1 MHTVIVRWIVF
12 SCVLLS
18 GLCALTSA
26 AEQTISRTVEDFTL
40 GMPKD
45 QALAVLL
52 AGLK

>member
-1 MHTVIVRWIVF
+1 MQTVIVRWV
-12 SCVLLS
+12 VLSFLFLS